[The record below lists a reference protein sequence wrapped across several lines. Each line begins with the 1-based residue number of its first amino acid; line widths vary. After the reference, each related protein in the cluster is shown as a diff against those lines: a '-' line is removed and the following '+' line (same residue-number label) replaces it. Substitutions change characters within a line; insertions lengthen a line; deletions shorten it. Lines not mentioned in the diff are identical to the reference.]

1 MSRSQHNFIDKRR
14 AFDGYGLRSKMP
26 ARPALTPHIRFL
38 FIDSRFCSTLL
49 SDAPHGSRPC
59 VSLILHLH
67 QVGWKTF
74 TSELLNMLGTHLS
87 CLTALFPFVSCFTT
101 G

>member
-49 SDAPHGSRPC
+49 SDAPHGSRRFANPSPPSGWMEDFHFRAAEHARHTSIVPC
-59 VSLILHLH
+59 
-67 QVGWKTF
+67 GTF
-74 TSELLNMLGTHLS
+74 AFLVKRS
-87 CLTALFPFVSCFTT
+87 T